1 MNDGILLLLVRYFE
15 SEVDEIKKIRS
26 RNLEYHYRHPD
37 CGIDPALEWAECEM
51 EIRELRASLPS
62 VVVDVAEGVDNDLDD
77 VDHLVEVFDEAIEAL
92 EELPF

>member
-1 MNDGILLLLVRYFE
+1 MNDGILLLLVRFFN
-15 SEVDEIKKIRS
+15 SEVEEVKSIRS

-51 EIRELRASLPS
+51 EIKELRASLPAI
-62 VVVDVAEGVDNDLDD
+62 VVDIAEGVDDELND
-77 VDHLVEVFDEAIEAL
+77 VDCLTEAFDEAL